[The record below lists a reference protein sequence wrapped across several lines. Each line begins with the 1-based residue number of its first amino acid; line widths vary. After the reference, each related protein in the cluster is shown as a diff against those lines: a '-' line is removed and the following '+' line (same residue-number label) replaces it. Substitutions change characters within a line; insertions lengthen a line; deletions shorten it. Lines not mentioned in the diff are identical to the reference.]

1 MRYMG
6 VNEVRQ
12 KFLDFFAGKDHLVVP
27 SFSLVPHQD
36 KSLLLIN
43 AGMAPLKPYFTGQEK
58 PPKTRMATCQKCIR
72 TVDIDRV
79 GKTSRHGTFFEMLGN
94 FSFGDYFKKEAIAW
108 AWEFVTEVMEIPVD
122 KLYASIYQDDD
133 EAYELWTGM
142 IGLPP
147 ERVVRLGKEDNFWEH
162 GTGPCGPCSEIYF
175 DRGEKYGC
183 GKPNC
188 GVGCDCD
195 RYVEFW
201 NLVFTQFDKTEDGQY
216 LPLPNPNIDTGM
228 GLERLAMIM
237 QGVDSIFE
245 LDTLRAV
252 IDAIEA
258 TAHVRYGSGGDTDES
273 IRVITDHI
281 RSTVFMISDGIL
293 PSNEGRGYVL
303 RRVLRRAAR
312 HGKRLGIEDRFL
324 KDLVSVVVA
333 SSAEAYPELKEKES
347 HIKKI
352 IDQEEKRFYKTLDQG
367 LSVLNGYIEDLQEKG
382 ETVLAGQYVFTLYD
396 TYGFPVELTQE
407 ILAEKDMTPDME
419 GFAAHMAEQRK
430 RARSA
435 RKETD
440 YMGAED
446 STYKLIG
453 KGVSTEFVGYG
464 ELETDANVLAVIL
477 GEASVER
484 VEEGAN
490 AVLVLDRTPF
500 YAESGGQIGDK
511 GLLIGPSGQFRVE
524 DTRKIQGGRWI
535 HTGTVIE
542 GSIQYGDI
550 LKAQVDAER
559 RLAIARNHTATHLL
573 HSALRAV
580 LGDQVHQAGSLVT
593 AERLRFDFTQ
603 YEPMTS
609 EQIAQVERMVNGWIW
624 QAIPVVTRQM
634 SLKEAREAGAAALFG
649 EKYGDTVRVVSV
661 GDVSM
666 ELCGGTHLSN
676 TGQAGLFLIVSESS
690 TAAGVRRIEAVTG
703 WAAYEILEKRRGLV
717 AALQQELRAEE
728 DGILDRIAG
737 MREELRTA
745 HKELDA
751 MKAELAKGALD
762 ECLDKVQETGGVQ
775 WVATRLDGMDAA
787 QLRES
792 ADRLRDKMRS
802 GVVVLA
808 SAQGDKVLFIAAA
821 TGDVVKKGIHAGNLV
836 KELATMTG
844 GGGGGRPDM
853 AQAGGK
859 NASKIDEALAQVGI
873 AIEKQLSI

>member
-1 MRYMG
+1 
-6 VNEVRQ
+6 
-12 KFLDFFAGKDHLVVP
+12 
-27 SFSLVPHQD
+27 
-36 KSLLLIN
+36 
-43 AGMAPLKPYFTGQEK
+43 
-58 PPKTRMATCQKCIR
+58 
-72 TVDIDRV
+72 V
-79 GKTSRHGTFFEMLGN
+79 GG
-94 FSFGDYFKKEAIAW
+94 
-108 AWEFVTEVMEIPVD
+108 
-122 KLYASIYQDDD
+122 
-133 EAYELWTGM
+133 
-142 IGLPP
+142 
-147 ERVVRLGKEDNFWEH
+147 
-162 GTGPCGPCSEIYF
+162 
-175 DRGEKYGC
+175 
-183 GKPNC
+183 
-188 GVGCDCD
+188 
-195 RYVEFW
+195 
-201 NLVFTQFDKTEDGQY
+201 
-216 LPLPNPNIDTGM
+216 
-228 GLERLAMIM
+228 
-237 QGVDSIFE
+237 
-245 LDTLRAV
+245 
-252 IDAIEA
+252 
-258 TAHVRYGSGGDTDES
+258 
-273 IRVITDHI
+273 
-281 RSTVFMISDGIL
+281 
-293 PSNEGRGYVL
+293 
-303 RRVLRRAAR
+303 
-312 HGKRLGIEDRFL
+312 
-324 KDLVSVVVA
+324 A

-367 LSVLNGYIEDLQEKG
+367 LSVLNGYIEDLLEKG

-464 ELETDANVLAVIL
+464 DLETDANVLAVIL

-511 GLLIGPSGQFRVE
+511 GLLIGPSGRFRVE

-728 DGILDRIAG
+728 DGILNRIAG
-737 MREELRTA
+737 MREELRAA

-751 MKAELAKGALD
+751 MKAEIAKGALD